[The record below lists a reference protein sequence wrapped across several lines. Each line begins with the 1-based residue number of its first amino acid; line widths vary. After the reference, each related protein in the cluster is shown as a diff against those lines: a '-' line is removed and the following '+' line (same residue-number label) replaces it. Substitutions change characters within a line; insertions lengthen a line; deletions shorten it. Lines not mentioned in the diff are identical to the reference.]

1 MANTAREKEVVKRV
15 NVDTVKS
22 NLMRPSLTAYFAVQI
37 PLPTNNGAET
47 KVAAKLREVLD
58 TSKQEKLNLLC
69 TDASLPGSQ
78 LTTME
83 ITNDRTG
90 VTEKH
95 AYRRMFD
102 DRVDFT
108 FYVDADDYL
117 PIRFFETW
125 MKAIMNEGSEATG
138 KAYHYKPTY
147 PDEYTADQGLKI
159 LKFERDYKQVLTY
172 EFFRSFP
179 LSISSM
185 PVSYGGNDLLKCTVS
200 MSYIRYIQS
209 GPTSVGGFFGDNK
222 ESLLSEP
229 NKNPFSFDPTRFGS
243 QIINNGIND
252 LFNSFSN
259 IG

>member
-47 KVAAKLREVLD
+47 EVAKKLREVLD
-58 TSKQEKLNLLC
+58 TSKQ
-69 TDASLPGSQ
+69 
-78 LTTME
+78 
-83 ITNDRTG
+83 
-90 VTEKH
+90 EKH

-108 FYVDADDYL
+108 FYVDADNYL

-125 MKAIMNEGSEATG
+125 MKAIMNEGSEATN
-138 KAYHYKPTY
+138 KSYHYRPTY

-185 PVSYGGNDLLKCTVS
+185 PVSYSGNDLLKCTVS

-209 GPTSVGGFFGDNK
+209 GPTNVGGFFGDNK
-222 ESLLSEP
+222 ESLLSNP
-229 NKNPFSFDPTRFGS
+229 NKNPFSFDPIRQGT
-243 QIINNGIND
+243 QILNNGIND

>member
-1 MANTAREKEVVKRV
+1 MARTVREQEVKRK
-15 NVDTVKS
+15 NVDTVKA

-37 PLPTNNGAET
+37 PFPNG
-47 KVAAKLREVLD
+47 KVSDALSDVLD
-58 TSKQEKLNLLC
+58 TAKQDKLNLLC

-78 LTTME
+78 LSTME

-125 MKAIMNEGSEATG
+125 IKGIMNESSEATS
-138 KAYHYKPTY
+138 KSYHYKPTY

-185 PVSYGGNDLLKCTVS
+185 PVSYSGNDLLKCTVS

-209 GPTSVGGFFGDNK
+209 GP
-222 ESLLSEP
+222 
-229 NKNPFSFDPTRFGS
+229 
-243 QIINNGIND
+243 INNRIGRIPFDDQLRSGFDTGNKSLSQNFINPRGG
-252 LFNSFSN
+252 LSFLSSFLS
-259 IG
+259 

>member
-1 MANTAREKEVVKRV
+1 MARTVREQEVKRK
-15 NVDTVKS
+15 NVDTVRA

-37 PLPTNNGAET
+37 PFTNG
-47 KVAAKLREVLD
+47 KVSDALSDVLD
-58 TSKQEKLNLLC
+58 TAKQDKLNLLC

-125 MKAIMNEGSEATG
+125 IKGIMNESSEATS
-138 KAYHYKPTY
+138 KSYHYKP
-147 PDEYTADQGLKI
+147 I
-159 LKFERDYKQVLTY
+159 LETNHFLR
-172 EFFRSFP
+172 
-179 LSISSM
+179 
-185 PVSYGGNDLLKCTVS
+185 
-200 MSYIRYIQS
+200 
-209 GPTSVGGFFGDNK
+209 TS
-222 ESLLSEP
+222 
-229 NKNPFSFDPTRFGS
+229 
-243 QIINNGIND
+243 
-252 LFNSFSN
+252 
-259 IG
+259 

>member
-1 MANTAREKEVVKRV
+1 
-15 NVDTVKS
+15 
-22 NLMRPSLTAYFAVQI
+22 
-37 PLPTNNGAET
+37 
-47 KVAAKLREVLD
+47 
-58 TSKQEKLNLLC
+58 
-69 TDASLPGSQ
+69 
-78 LTTME
+78 ME

-209 GPTSVGGFFGDNK
+209 GPTSIGGFFGDNK

>member
-37 PLPTNNGAET
+37 PFPNG
-47 KVAAKLREVLD
+47 KVSDALREVLD

-69 TDASLPGSQ
+69 TDSSLPGSQ

-108 FYVDADDYL
+108 FYVDADNYL

-125 MKAIMNEGSEATG
+125 MKAIMNEGSEATN
-138 KAYHYKPTY
+138 KSYHYRPTY

-159 LKFERDYKQVLTY
+159 LKFERDYKKVLTY

-185 PVSYGGNDLLKCTVS
+185 PVSYSCLL
-200 MSYIRYIQS
+200 Y
-209 GPTSVGGFFGDNK
+209 TSPSPRD
-222 ESLLSEP
+222 
-229 NKNPFSFDPTRFGS
+229 
-243 QIINNGIND
+243 
-252 LFNSFSN
+252 
-259 IG
+259 